1 MKIRTNIQWS
11 AELNQ
16 PRSLDTSVGY
26 SQTGYVP
33 IAVPANR
40 QTEVWR
46 IIRALQRPDI
56 RTAGR
61 TTVGKLQRT
70 YTEPDN
76 GCNAEPNMRTLQ
88 CIAK

>member
-1 MKIRTNIQWS
+1 MKIRTNIQWL
-11 AELNQ
+11 AALNQ
-16 PRSLDTSVGY
+16 PRYLDTSVGC
-26 SQTGYVP
+26 SVTGYVP

-46 IIRALQRPDI
+46 IIRSLQRPDI

-70 YTEPDN
+70 YTEPDD
-76 GCNAEPNMRTLQ
+76 GCNIETNIHNLQ
-88 CIAK
+88 RIAK